1 MTTTL
6 RSDQALSNGLVFQH
20 KAKREKSAEI
30 QKQVEAFLAAGGT
43 IDAPPQDNDA
53 AKAELK
59 KRYGKA

>member
-30 QKQVEAFLAAGGT
+30 QKQVEEFLANGGK
-43 IDAPPQDNDA
+43 IDAPAQDNDA